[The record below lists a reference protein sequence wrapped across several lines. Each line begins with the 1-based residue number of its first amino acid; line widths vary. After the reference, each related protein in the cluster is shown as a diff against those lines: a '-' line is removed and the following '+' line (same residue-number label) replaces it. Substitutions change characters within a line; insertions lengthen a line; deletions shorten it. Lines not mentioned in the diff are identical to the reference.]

1 MAGIPIGLI
10 IKCLVA
16 NKFFIP
22 SEKQGFRF
30 FLVEGVLSSSL
41 SGINLGQT

>member
-30 FLVEGVLSSSL
+30 FFGGGGTKFV
-41 SGINLGQT
+41 IKWD